1 MEQNDENEGYDEK
14 QRKRQWMMRF
24 RKVND
29 GICGEKTKPKWP
41 KSKNNQM
48 KIESTNQSWFEMTT
62 FKTEQKHENQE
73 ENKEIT
79 EIDEKQKKIDGNDW
93 NRWVSRIHKKTQ

>member
-1 MEQNDENEGYDEK
+1 MI
-14 QRKRQWMMRF
+14 RF

-29 GICGEKTKPKWP
+29 GICGGKRESQNGKGE
-41 KSKNNQM
+41 NNQM
-48 KIESTNQSWFEMTT
+48 KVGITASQPWLEMTT
-62 FKTEQKHENQE
+62 FKTEQKHWNQK

-93 NRWVSRIHKKTQ
+93 NRWVSRIHMKLQ